1 MWKDADKPDQSQML
15 LVDLPNVTKSD
26 LTAQEKQD
34 LIDLPDLSEL
44 EIKAINRRFEPYIFF
59 KKSKKEDY
67 ECFCSRCNTTFYASA
82 KKRGDFENCP
92 TCGKEALIVSASY
105 QQKSKNQ
112 SINFIVFKKHKITD
126 TVYALCLEVNKIY
139 SRRQYGCRY
148 FHVTPDINFE
158 RQPDL
163 KAWVKKI
170 YVFKPGKV
178 DTYMPYYSGRI
189 GQLVY
194 SKVRKRI
201 TKPFAGKMYHE
212 AEKEYLNEDLL
223 VQTHLKYYYRASP
236 SDSRLVEWLCIC
248 SLYPIAEIAARS
260 QLRIAKDIIMDKLRG
275 ESSHQNLVNWRAKS
289 PKNFFKIPFN
299 DVKEFDEI
307 SFVRNIEVL
316 ERYAVHYARGEKVSF
331 ELCDFENNLL
341 LYKYRIKDNFDFFI
355 KDIDAIKKLYAYQH
369 RQDKINKWY
378 SLNHYFDYLDA
389 AKECSYDLT
398 QDSVLFP
405 RDIRK
410 AHDDAIDNRQI
421 LREEKLKEAA
431 RKEAEKYNYPQR
443 YRELCKKYSFEYGNL
458 MIVVPEHAA
467 DIITEGRNLC
477 HCVAGYASRHI
488 RGTTTIL
495 FLRHKNETKKS
506 YYTIEVNE
514 QCREIRQCHGYR
526 NEQEN
531 DKAAEVV
538 EFEKEF
544 AKYIKNPKTYK
555 AERKEEPCRKKSA

>member
-1 MWKDADKPDQSQML
+1 MWKDADKPDRSQML
-15 LVDLPNVTKSD
+15 FVDLPSVTKSD

-44 EIKAINRRFEPYIFF
+44 EIEAINRRFEPYIFF
-59 KKSKKEDY
+59 KKIKKEDY

-139 SRRQYGCRY
+139 SQRQYGCRY
-148 FHVTPDINFE
+148 YHLTPDINFE

-170 YVFKPGKV
+170 YVFKPGNV
-178 DTYMPYYSGRI
+178 DTYMPYYSGRA

-223 VQTHLKYYYRASP
+223 EQTYLKYYYRASP

-307 SFVRNIEVL
+307 PFFRNIEVL

-341 LYKYRIKDNFDFFI
+341 SYKYRIKDNFDFFI
-355 KDIDAIKKLYAYQH
+355 KDIDAIKKLYAYEH

-410 AHDDAIDNRQI
+410 AHVDAIDNRQI
-421 LREEKLKEAA
+421 LREERLKEAA
-431 RKEAEKYNYPQR
+431 RKEAKKYNYPQR
-443 YRELCKKYSFEYGNL
+443 YRELCKKYSFEYNDL
-458 MIVVPEHAA
+458 VIIVPEQAA

-495 FLRHKNETKKS
+495 FLRHKNETEKS
-506 YYTIEVNE
+506 YYTIEINE

-544 AKYIKNPKTYK
+544 AKYIKNPKKYK

>member
-1 MWKDADKPDQSQML
+1 MWKDADKPDRSQTL
-15 LVDLPNVTKSD
+15 LIDIPNVQASD
-26 LTAQEKQD
+26 LTEQEKQD
-34 LIDLPDLSEL
+34 LIDLPNLSES

-59 KKSKKEDY
+59 KKIKKEDY

-139 SRRQYGCRY
+139 SQRQYGCRY
-148 FHVTPDINFE
+148 YHETLDINFK

-178 DTYMPYYSGRI
+178 DTYMPYYSGRA

-223 VQTHLKYYYRASP
+223 VQTHLKYYYWASP

-289 PKNFFKIPFN
+289 PKKFFKIPFN

-307 SFVRNIEVL
+307 RFFRNIEVL
-316 ERYAVHYARGEKVSF
+316 ERYAVHYARGEKASF

-341 LYKYRIKDNFDFFI
+341 SHF
-355 KDIDAIKKLYAYQH
+355 
-369 RQDKINKWY
+369 
-378 SLNHYFDYLDA
+378 
-389 AKECSYDLT
+389 
-398 QDSVLFP
+398 
-405 RDIRK
+405 
-410 AHDDAIDNRQI
+410 
-421 LREEKLKEAA
+421 LK
-431 RKEAEKYNYPQR
+431 
-443 YRELCKKYSFEYGNL
+443 
-458 MIVVPEHAA
+458 
-467 DIITEGRNLC
+467 
-477 HCVAGYASRHI
+477 
-488 RGTTTIL
+488 
-495 FLRHKNETKKS
+495 
-506 YYTIEVNE
+506 
-514 QCREIRQCHGYR
+514 
-526 NEQEN
+526 
-531 DKAAEVV
+531 
-538 EFEKEF
+538 
-544 AKYIKNPKTYK
+544 
-555 AERKEEPCRKKSA
+555 

>member
-15 LVDLPNVTKSD
+15 FVDLPSVTKSN

-44 EIKAINRRFEPYIFF
+44 EIEAINRRFEPYIFF
-59 KKSKKEDY
+59 KKIKKEDY

-112 SINFIVFKKHKITD
+112 SINFIVFKKHKTTD

-139 SRRQYGCRY
+139 SQRQYGCRY
-148 FHVTPDINFE
+148 FHETPDINFE

-178 DTYMPYYSGRI
+178 DTYMPYYSGRS
-189 GQLVY
+189 GQLIY

-212 AEKEYLNEDLL
+212 AEKEYLNEKLL
-223 VQTHLKYYYRASP
+223 GQTHLKYYYRASP

-260 QLRIAKDIIMDKLRG
+260 QLRIAKDIIMDKLRS

-307 SFVRNIEVL
+307 PFFRNIEVL

-341 LYKYRIKDNFDFFI
+341 SYKYRIKDNFDFFI
-355 KDIDAIKKLYAYQH
+355 KDIDALKKLYAYEH
-369 RQDKINKWY
+369 RQNKINKWY

-421 LREEKLKEAA
+421 LRDEKMKEAA
-431 RKEAEKYNYPQR
+431 RKEAEKYNYHQR
-443 YRELCKKYSFEYGNL
+443 YRELCKKYSFEYNDL
-458 MIVVPEHAA
+458 VIVVPEQAA

-495 FLRHKNETKKS
+495 FLRHKNETEKS
-506 YYTIEVNE
+506 YYTIEINE

-531 DKAAEVV
+531 DKASEVV

-544 AKYIKNPKTYK
+544 AKFIQNPKKYK